1 MTTPKFDLYWTFPNP
16 HERAVLV
23 AIKNFRDEPLSPAD
37 RSKRAYFGS
46 SDIEEIAAAM
56 VRHEWT
62 IESLVLTD
70 GSGELL
76 DDVRT
81 RAYGAVL
88 IDDLSK
94 SALAASETLT
104 KELRSVYVTAAVL
117 TCGDEKMAF
126 GRRSVFTSDPER
138 FCAIVT
144 GLTRLANRPRPVP
157 VPKPFPYPALS
168 PFWSRLLARTA
179 GQPRS

>member
-1 MTTPKFDLYWTFPNP
+1 MTTPKFDLYWTFPDP
-16 HERAVLV
+16 HALAKLV
-23 AIKNFRDEPLSPAD
+23 AVKHLGATPPAPLD
-37 RSKRAYFGS
+37 RHKRAFFGS
-46 SDIEEIAAAM
+46 SDICEIAAALL
-56 VRHEWT
+56 RHGWA
-62 IESLVLTD
+62 IESLVLVD
-70 GSGELL
+70 ASGDLL

-144 GLTRLANRPRPVP
+144 GLTRLVNRPRPVP
-157 VPKPFPYPALS
+157 VPKPFPYPAPS
-168 PFWSRLLARTA
+168 PFWLKMFSRAA
-179 GQPRS
+179 